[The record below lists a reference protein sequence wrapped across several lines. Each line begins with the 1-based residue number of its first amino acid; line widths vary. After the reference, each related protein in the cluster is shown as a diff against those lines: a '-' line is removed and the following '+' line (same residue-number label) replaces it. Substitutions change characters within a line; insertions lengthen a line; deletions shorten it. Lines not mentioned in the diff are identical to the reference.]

1 MLGNRLIIW
10 RSLVQARYL
19 CNKTT
24 FIMKYGVSPNTL
36 LITAGTI
43 WSLAGVNI
51 LRIGLTCWIDD
62 GHYWL
67 FKVCEASLVFLLFFG
82 IIFHRLYKKHTLR
95 ISQKKGKH
103 CPFSFFDVKG
113 WIVMIGMIAMG
124 IVIRTCHLLP
134 DSFIAVFYT
143 GLSLALLGTGLR
155 FIWYWWRNR

>member
-1 MLGNRLIIW
+1 
-10 RSLVQARYL
+10 
-19 CNKTT
+19 
-24 FIMKYGVSPNTL
+24 MKYGVSPNTL

-82 IIFHRLYKKHTLR
+82 IISIGYTRNILSVSHRR
-95 ISQKKGKH
+95 KGSTA
-103 CPFSFFDVKG
+103 PFPFRRKG

>member
-1 MLGNRLIIW
+1 MTDIIGYSKSAKPAW
-10 RSLVQARYL
+10 YSFCSSA
-19 CNKTT
+19 
-24 FIMKYGVSPNTL
+24 F
-36 LITAGTI
+36 
-43 WSLAGVNI
+43 
-51 LRIGLTCWIDD
+51 
-62 GHYWL
+62 
-67 FKVCEASLVFLLFFG
+67 
-82 IIFHRLYKKHTLR
+82 IFHRLYKKHTLR

-124 IVIRTCHLLP
+124 IVIRTYHLLP

>member
-1 MLGNRLIIW
+1 
-10 RSLVQARYL
+10 
-19 CNKTT
+19 
-24 FIMKYGVSPNTL
+24 MKYGVSPNTL

-67 FKVCEASLVFLLFFG
+67 FKVCEASLVFLLFSG

-103 CPFSFFDVKG
+103 CSSSLFLLTASNVLIAYIS
-113 WIVMIGMIAMG
+113 IVFVE
-124 IVIRTCHLLP
+124 VICTHL
-134 DSFIAVFYT
+134 T
-143 GLSLALLGTGLR
+143 
-155 FIWYWWRNR
+155 

>member
-1 MLGNRLIIW
+1 
-10 RSLVQARYL
+10 
-19 CNKTT
+19 
-24 FIMKYGVSPNTL
+24 MKYGVSPNTL

-95 ISQKKGKH
+95 ISQK
-103 CPFSFFDVKG
+103 
-113 WIVMIGMIAMG
+113 IGMIAMG

>member
-1 MLGNRLIIW
+1 
-10 RSLVQARYL
+10 
-19 CNKTT
+19 
-24 FIMKYGVSPNTL
+24 MKYGVSPNTL

-67 FKVCEASLVFLLFFG
+67 FKVCEASLVFLLFSG

-95 ISQKKGKH
+95 ISQK
-103 CPFSFFDVKG
+103 KG

>member
-1 MLGNRLIIW
+1 MVIG
-10 RSLVQARYL
+10 RSQY
-19 CNKTT
+19 
-24 FIMKYGVSPNTL
+24 
-36 LITAGTI
+36 
-43 WSLAGVNI
+43 

-82 IIFHRLYKKHTLR
+82 YIFHRLYKKHYSPYLTEEREALPLSFLR
-95 ISQKKGKH
+95 RKTDGLS
-103 CPFSFFDVKG
+103 
-113 WIVMIGMIAMG
+113 MIGMIAMG